1 MGQRPRSGDIPWLPA
16 HSILK
21 WIGGDISM
29 LDPLG
34 RMSSANSEHNFG
46 KIAATHES
54 PRLKKAFGPIQVT

>member
-1 MGQRPRSGDIPWLPA
+1 
-16 HSILK
+16 
-21 WIGGDISM
+21 M